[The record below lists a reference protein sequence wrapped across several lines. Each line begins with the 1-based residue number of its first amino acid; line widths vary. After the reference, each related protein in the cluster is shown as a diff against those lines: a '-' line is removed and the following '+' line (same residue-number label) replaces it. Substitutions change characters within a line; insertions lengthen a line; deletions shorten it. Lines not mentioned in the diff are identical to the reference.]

1 MTYNIDFPC
10 QRDELVKVRM
20 FLNDILSKYA
30 IPDKEKNAMV
40 LAVDEVC
47 ANLIIHA
54 HHCNPRESISLK
66 VKVEEEKG
74 ITFEIEDH
82 GDSFNI
88 KDYKEP
94 SIKEIVNQRRKGG
107 IGLMLVRRIMDEV
120 DLIEEKGK
128 NTYRLFKK
136 I

>member
-1 MTYNIDFPC
+1 MTYKIDFPC

-20 FLNDILSKYA
+20 FLNDILSKHD

-40 LAVDEVC
+40 LAVDEIC

-54 HHCNPRESISLK
+54 HHCNPKESILLK
-66 VKVEEEKG
+66 VTVEEKKG

-82 GDSFNI
+82 GDGFNI
-88 KDYKEP
+88 KNYKEP
-94 SIKEIVNQRRKGG
+94 TLKEIVNQRRKGG

-120 DLIEEKGK
+120 DLIEENGK